1 MSTSKILE
9 FLNDTYWKENK
20 FMAKFK
26 TDKVTLLKLLRNWV
40 SEGIDNAKVNVELES
55 EVAELISDLTDK
67 RRLRRLKA
75 LRRDVDK
82 WIDELKD
89 SKKKDDYVDTSS
101 DKS

>member
-26 TDKVTLLKLLRNWV
+26 TDKVTLLKLLRNLV

-67 RRLRRLKA
+67 RRVRRLKS

>member
-1 MSTSKILE
+1 
-9 FLNDTYWKENK
+9 
-20 FMAKFK
+20 MAKFK
-26 TDKVTLLKLLRNWV
+26 TDKVTLLKLLRNLV

-67 RRLRRLKA
+67 RRVRRLKS